1 MRLHLL
7 GQYRDVAPVGA
18 EPGLSRHTGL
28 PLRNIT
34 LDLRVGSDLA
44 DDLRHELESACS
56 PDNALRDDEGGLWR
70 VKQHS
75 SSGRDWGAWSFAIE
89 LAENENPQAQS
100 LELHGMSL
108 VPLFYKESVTSDG
121 VLLIYTEVQPEVA
134 DSERIE
140 DLLTTAGGANRGKDP
155 VYFPVRRVGVTD
167 EPLSARWG
175 RCLWQAL
182 PDGGRRHSLILVGE
196 DGDHDVRLPVM
207 SHDPELGNA
216 IRISIR
222 AREYGEALLDE
233 LVATGALSLE
243 AVARVRDRVESAL
256 DRRFRDAA
264 EARDLSEFR

>member
-7 GQYRDVAPVGA
+7 GQYRDIEPVGA

-34 LDLRVGSDLA
+34 LDLRVGSNLA
-44 DDLRHELESACS
+44 DDLRQELQAARS
-56 PDNALRDDEGGLWR
+56 PANALRDDEGGLWL
-70 VKQHS
+70 VQQHS
-75 SSGRDWGAWSFAIE
+75 SSSRDGGAWSFAIE
-89 LAENENPQAQS
+89 LAESENPQAQS
-100 LELHGMSL
+100 LELHDMSL
-108 VPLFYKESVTSDG
+108 IPLFYEERVTSDG
-121 VLLIYTEVQPEVA
+121 VLLIVIEVEPEMA

-140 DLLTTAGGANRGKDP
+140 VLLTAGGASRGKDP

-167 EPLSARWG
+167 EPLSVRWG

-182 PDGGRRHSLILVGE
+182 PDGGRRHSLVLVGE
-196 DGDHDVRLPVM
+196 GGDRDVQLPVM

-216 IRISIR
+216 LRISIR

-233 LVATGALSLE
+233 LEAAGALSSE
-243 AVARVRDRVESAL
+243 AVARVRSRVESAV
-256 DRRFRDAA
+256 DRRFRDAV